1 MKVPLVSIIIPVY
14 NTGGSCIELLKCL
27 YKSTYKNIEII
38 CIDDGST
45 DDSYKVISDFIKN
58 KKNII
63 LKKQKNAGASAARN
77 AGLSLAHGEWI
88 SFIDSDDLVDV
99 TFIEKLVKASTSRT
113 LLACTALL
121 YRRVASGAEHAD
133 FMKKIRPRKN
143 NESVKE
149 YVSYL
154 ISKDGRIYGAINKLY
169 RKDIIDENKLC
180 FDISLNFAEDTK
192 FVLNYIDAAIKYY
205 PRDCEV
211 KFIYEPLYIYNYG
224 TETSTVSKSS
234 LDWDNWKKS
243 YINLNT
249 WSKESASLRMFW
261 RKKRIWCRWRASHA
275 LAVARSKMPRSEKKK
290 YLNRIELSL
299 ATLLLKIR
307 K

>member
-1 MKVPLVSIIIPVY
+1 MKTPLVSIIIPVY
-14 NTGGSCIELLKCL
+14 NTGESCIELLKCL

-58 KKNII
+58 RKNII

-88 SFIDSDDLVDV
+88 SFI
-99 TFIEKLVKASTSRT
+99 EKLVKACTSRT
-113 LLACTALL
+113 LLACSALL
-121 YRRVASGAEHAD
+121 YRRGASGAEHAD
-133 FMKKIRPRKN
+133 FMQKIRPRKN

-149 YVSYL
+149 YASYL

-169 RKDIIDENKLC
+169 RKDIIDENNLR

-205 PRDCEV
+205 PRDCEI

-249 WSKESASLRMFW
+249 WSKDSASLRMFW
-261 RKKRIWCRWRASHA
+261 RKKRIWCRWRISHA
-275 LAVARSKMPRSEKKK
+275 LAVARSETPRSEKKK

>member
-1 MKVPLVSIIIPVY
+1 MKTPLVSIIIPVY
-14 NTGGSCIELLKCL
+14 NTGGPCVELLKCL
-27 YKSTYKNIEII
+27 HKSTYKNIEII

-88 SFIDSDDLVDV
+88 SFIDSDDLVDT
-99 TFIEKLVKASTSRT
+99 TFIEKLVKANTNKT

-121 YRRVASGAEHAD
+121 YRRVASGTEHTD
-133 FMKKIRPRKN
+133 FMQKIRPRKK
-143 NESVKE
+143 NESIKE

-154 ISKDGRIYGAINKLY
+154 ISKDGRMYGSINKLY
-169 RKDIIDENKLC
+169 RKDIIDENKLR

-192 FVLNYIDAAIKYY
+192 FVLSYIDAAIKHY
-205 PRDCEV
+205 PRDCEI
-211 KFIYEPLYIYNYG
+211 KCIYEPLYIYNYG

-234 LDWDNWKKS
+234 LDWNNWKKS
-243 YINLNT
+243 YINLNA
-249 WSKESASLRMFW
+249 WSKDSASLRMFW
-261 RKKRIWCRWRASHA
+261 RKKRIWCRWRISHA
-275 LAVARSKMPRSEKKK
+275 LAVARSNIPKSEKEK
-290 YLNRIELSL
+290 YVSWFGLFISE
-299 ATLLLKIR
+299 LLLKIR
-307 K
+307 N